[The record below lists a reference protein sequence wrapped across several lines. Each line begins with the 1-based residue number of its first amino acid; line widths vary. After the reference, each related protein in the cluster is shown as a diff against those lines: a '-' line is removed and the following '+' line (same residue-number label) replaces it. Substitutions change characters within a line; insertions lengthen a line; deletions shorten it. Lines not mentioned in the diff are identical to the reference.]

1 MCNLHEGAADGED
14 VNAGLL
20 EGGVSVDLVVM
31 VKKNGRCCIM
41 SDAGWSH
48 GLRFLELVTVLPKKF
63 IDHFKGEL
71 LETIELK
78 VPSGDKWHV
87 ELKKTGDG
95 VVLDCGWTNF
105 VAAYG
110 ILENDTL
117 VFKYDGRSSFI
128 VLIFEQSGCEKA
140 ASHCAMRKDGMEELC
155 AIASGKKDR
164 HPCYE
169 SSPRTS
175 EQPKQ
180 LAMFQKILRANRDA
194 KEKHLKRRMN
204 TMSTKRILRQ
214 KNFTGTRGKKS
225 LNEQESEIKQ
235 GTMNLSNEVS
245 LAKQWN
251 PKDFI
256 ISKKARLTDAVKNIV
271 LHLAE
276 TNQTDKPTFV
286 SIMVPS
292 CISKRFYLTIP
303 IAFAIQYL
311 PRASGRVL
319 LQLNGKE
326 RTWPVHCLVQGN
338 SVGFS
343 SGWKEFVQY
352 NQLNV
357 GDVCIFEM
365 LEAQER
371 VLMAVHINKIQ

>member
-1 MCNLHEGAADGED
+1 MAIFYFSLISTLMMSFL
-14 VNAGLL
+14 VLL
-20 EGGVSVDLVVM
+20 Q
-31 VKKNGRCCIM
+31 
-41 SDAGWSH
+41 
-48 GLRFLELVTVLPKKF
+48 VLPKKF

-155 AIASGKKDR
+155 AIAYGKKDR

-180 LAMFQKILRANRDA
+180 LAMFQKILRVNRDA

-204 TMSTKRILRQ
+204 TTSTKRILRQ

-225 LNEQESEIKQ
+225 LN
-235 GTMNLSNEVS
+235 GTF
-245 LAKQWN
+245 
-251 PKDFI
+251 DF
-256 ISKKARLTDAVKNIV
+256 L
-271 LHLAE
+271 
-276 TNQTDKPTFV
+276 
-286 SIMVPS
+286 
-292 CISKRFYLTIP
+292 
-303 IAFAIQYL
+303 
-311 PRASGRVL
+311 
-319 LQLNGKE
+319 
-326 RTWPVHCLVQGN
+326 
-338 SVGFS
+338 
-343 SGWKEFVQY
+343 
-352 NQLNV
+352 
-357 GDVCIFEM
+357 
-365 LEAQER
+365 
-371 VLMAVHINKIQ
+371 

>member
-1 MCNLHEGAADGED
+1 MGEECRHCKKWKEHCRKFEEHFYWD
-14 VNAGLL
+14 H
-20 EGGVSVDLVVM
+20 VD
-31 VKKNGRCCIM
+31 VKKMHFSKFMTGDFSSCM
-41 SDAGWSH
+41 
-48 GLRFLELVTVLPKKF
+48 VLPKKF
-63 IDHFKGEL
+63 IDHFKGKL
-71 LETIELK
+71 LETI
-78 VPSGDKWHV
+78 

-117 VFKYDGRSSFI
+117 VFKYDG
-128 VLIFEQSGCEKA
+128 QA

-155 AIASGKKDR
+155 AIAYGKKDR
-164 HPCYE
+164 HPYYE
-169 SSPRTS
+169 SSPKTS
-175 EQPKQ
+175 EQPEQ
-180 LAMFQKILRANRDA
+180 LAMFEKILRVNRDA

-204 TMSTKRILRQ
+204 TTK
-214 KNFTGTRGKKS
+214 
-225 LNEQESEIKQ
+225 QESEIKE

-256 ISKKARLTDAVKNIV
+256 ISKKARLTDAEKNIV

-276 TNQTDKPTFV
+276 TTQTDRPTFV

-343 SGWKEFVQY
+343 SGWKEFAQY

-365 LEAQER
+365 LEAQEG
-371 VLMAVHINKIQ
+371 VLMAVHISRIK

>member
-1 MCNLHEGAADGED
+1 MGEECRHWKKWKEHYRKFEEHFYWD
-14 VNAGLL
+14 H
-20 EGGVSVDLVVM
+20 VD
-31 VKKNGRCCIM
+31 VKKMHFSKFMTGDFSSCM
-41 SDAGWSH
+41 
-48 GLRFLELVTVLPKKF
+48 VLPKKF

-87 ELKKTGDG
+87 ELKNTDDG

-128 VLIFEQSGCEKA
+128 VLIFEQSRCERA

-180 LAMFQKILRANRDA
+180 LAMFQKILRVNRDA
-194 KEKHLKRRMN
+194 KEKHFKRRMN
-204 TMSTKRILRQ
+204 TTSTKRILRQ

-225 LNEQESEIKQ
+225 LNEQESEIKE

-256 ISKKARLTDAVKNIV
+256 ISKKARLTDAEKNIV
-271 LHLAE
+271 
-276 TNQTDKPTFV
+276 PTFV

-311 PRASGRVL
+311 PRESGRVH

-343 SGWKEFVQY
+343 SGWKEFAQY

-365 LEAQER
+365 LEAQEG
-371 VLMAVHINKIQ
+371 VLMVVHINRIK

>member
-1 MCNLHEGAADGED
+1 
-14 VNAGLL
+14 
-20 EGGVSVDLVVM
+20 
-31 VKKNGRCCIM
+31 
-41 SDAGWSH
+41 
-48 GLRFLELVTVLPKKF
+48 
-63 IDHFKGEL
+63 
-71 LETIELK
+71 
-78 VPSGDKWHV
+78 
-87 ELKKTGDG
+87 
-95 VVLDCGWTNF
+95 
-105 VAAYG
+105 
-110 ILENDTL
+110 
-117 VFKYDGRSSFI
+117 
-128 VLIFEQSGCEKA
+128 
-140 ASHCAMRKDGMEELC
+140 
-155 AIASGKKDR
+155 
-164 HPCYE
+164 
-169 SSPRTS
+169 
-175 EQPKQ
+175 
-180 LAMFQKILRANRDA
+180 MFQKILRVNRDA

-204 TMSTKRILRQ
+204 TTSTKRILRQ

-225 LNEQESEIKQ
+225 LNEQESEIKE

-256 ISKKARLTDAVKNIV
+256 ISKKARLTDAEKNIV
-271 LHLAE
+271 LHLVE
-276 TNQTDKPTFV
+276 TIQTDRPTFV

-311 PRASGRVL
+311 PRASGSVL

-343 SGWKEFVQY
+343 SGWKEFAQY

-365 LEAQER
+365 LEAQEG
-371 VLMAVHINKIQ
+371 VLMAVHISRIK